1 MPMYFACTIFVV
13 VVVIVVL
20 ASVEYFLFSADR
32 DKKFLFHA
40 YYDHVYIFYNK
51 LNESVQIN

>member
-1 MPMYFACTIFVV
+1 MPMYFACTLFV
-13 VVVIVVL
+13 VVL

-32 DKKFLFHA
+32 DKKFLFQA